1 MKSIRT
7 NSSYNHS
14 HQKTHKSL
22 AKHLTRS
29 SVPDTIFSDKATKRQ
44 SDKATKR
51 HKRAVCPHNNTPAT
65 VQFFSKQ
72 PWFGKGGV
80 PLKPPAFLCFK
91 GVFPLKNPPSVRGA
105 FFFLPRKEISTPMT
119 PKKEKYGLGVP
130 PLRTPAE
137 NVHPSASSLP
147 CGKHRTVKYRGFQRG
162 IPFGSAG
169 KRGGYRGRKNPAL
182 T

>member
-1 MKSIRT
+1 MLYCIIMKGSRT
-7 NSSYNHS
+7 NSKYKDS
-14 HQKTHKSL
+14 HKKSE
-22 AKHLTRS
+22 AKHLHAPARPTQ
-29 SVPDTIFSDKATKRQ
+29 FL
-44 SDKATKR
+44 ATKR
-51 HKRAVCPHNNTPAT
+51 HKRAVCLHKNTPK
-65 VQFFSKQ
+65 QHPFFSTQ
-72 PWFGKGGV
+72 PWFDKGGCV

-162 IPFGSAG
+162 FPLPRAG
-169 KRGGYRGRKNPAL
+169 HLKRPRIETIQSKNTEYPEP
-182 T
+182 

>member
-1 MKSIRT
+1 MKGSRT
-7 NSSYNHS
+7 NSKYKDS
-14 HQKTHKSL
+14 HKKSE
-22 AKHLTRS
+22 AKHLHAPARPTQ
-29 SVPDTIFSDKATKRQ
+29 FL
-44 SDKATKR
+44 ATKR
-51 HKRAVCPHNNTPAT
+51 HKRAVCLHKNTPK
-65 VQFFSKQ
+65 QHPFFSTQ
-72 PWFGKGGV
+72 PWFDKGGCV

-162 IPFGSAG
+162 FPLPRAG
-169 KRGGYRGRKNPAL
+169 HLKRPRIETIQSKNTEYPEP
-182 T
+182 